1 MQEKLEQLNTRLG
14 QIHDLRKAA
23 AVLAWDQR
31 TYMPPGGAAARSEQ
45 LSTLASMA
53 HQLFVADETG
63 TLLEALQP
71 LQDELDYDSDD
82 ASLIRVTTRYYKK
95 LRSVPP
101 ALVAERARVSTLAQE
116 AWARARDASDFDL
129 FAPLLKKN
137 IDLNIQLAEALGYE
151 DHLYDALLDQYE
163 PEVKTADLHRLFE
176 PLKTESVPLIEAMA
190 AQNGHIDDAF
200 LDQEFDAEA
209 QLAFGRMVLKDIG
222 FDFKRGRQDM
232 SLHPFTISFAPDDVR
247 LTTRVNRHKLQ
258 SALFGS
264 VHEAGHG
271 MYEQGIRSDLARTS
285 LGSSASLGVHES
297 QSRLW
302 ENIIGRSHGF
312 WRYYFPRLQCT
323 FPDQFGHVN
332 LETFY
337 RAINQVQPSYIRVEA
352 DEVTYNMH
360 IFLRFELEVEL
371 LEGRM
376 SVADLPQ
383 AWKDRME
390 AYLGIVPPDDARGVL
405 QDIHWADGMMGYFP
419 TYTLGNL
426 LSVQFF
432 NQAVKAQPTIPS
444 QIEAG
449 QFDTLHTWLV
459 QNIHFHGNK
468 YTPAELTRRVTG
480 DQMRAE
486 PFVAY
491 VKEKY
496 AEIYDL

>member
-1 MQEKLEQLNTRLG
+1 MEEKLEQLKTRLG
-14 QIHDLRKAA
+14 QIYDLQKAA
-23 AVLAWDQR
+23 AVLVWDQR

-45 LSTLASMA
+45 LATLAEMT

-63 TLLEALQP
+63 ALLESLQP
-71 LQDELDYDSDD
+71 LQDESDYDADD
-82 ASLIRVTTRYYKK
+82 ASLIRVTAREYDK

-101 ALVAERARVSTLAQE
+101 SLVAERARVSTLAQE
-116 AWARARDASDFDL
+116 AWARAREASQFDL
-129 FAPLLKKN
+129 FAPLLKKT
-137 IDLNIQLAEALGYE
+137 IDLNVQLAEVLGYE
-151 DHLYDALLDQYE
+151 DCLYDALLDQFE

-176 PLKTESVPLIEAMA
+176 PLKTALVPLVEAMA
-190 AQNGHIDDAF
+190 AQNGRIDDSF
-200 LDQEFDAEA
+200 LDQEFDADA
-209 QLAFGRMVLKDIG
+209 QLTFGQMVLKDIG
-222 FDFKRGRQDM
+222 FDFTRGRQDI

-247 LTTRVNRHKLQ
+247 LTTRVNPHMFQ

-271 MYEQGIRSDLARTS
+271 MYEQGIRGDLARTS
-285 LGSSASLGVHES
+285 LGDAASLGVHES

-302 ENIIGRSHGF
+302 ENIVGRSYGF
-312 WRYYFPRLQCT
+312 WQHYFPQLQCT
-323 FPDQFGHVN
+323 FPDQLGDVD

-371 LEGRM
+371 LEGRL
-376 SVADLPQ
+376 SVTDLPP
-383 AWKDRME
+383 AWNDRMKT
-390 AYLGIVPPDDARGVL
+390 YLGIVPPNDAQGVL
-405 QDIHWADGMMGYFP
+405 QDIHWADGIMGYFP

-432 NQAVKAQPTIPS
+432 DQAVHTHPAIPS
-444 QIEAG
+444 QIAAG

-459 QNIHFHGNK
+459 RNVCAHGKK
-468 YTPAELTRRVTG
+468 YTPAELTQRITG
-480 DQMRAE
+480 GPMRAE
-486 PFVAY
+486 PFIDY
-491 VKEKY
+491 VRTKY

>member
-1 MQEKLEQLNTRLG
+1 
-14 QIHDLRKAA
+14 
-23 AVLAWDQR
+23 
-31 TYMPPGGAAARSEQ
+31 
-45 LSTLASMA
+45 
-53 HQLFVADETG
+53 
-63 TLLEALQP
+63 
-71 LQDELDYDSDD
+71 
-82 ASLIRVTTRYYKK
+82 
-95 LRSVPP
+95 
-101 ALVAERARVSTLAQE
+101 
-116 AWARARDASDFDL
+116 
-129 FAPLLKKN
+129 
-137 IDLNIQLAEALGYE
+137 
-151 DHLYDALLDQYE
+151 
-163 PEVKTADLHRLFE
+163 
-176 PLKTESVPLIEAMA
+176 
-190 AQNGHIDDAF
+190 
-200 LDQEFDAEA
+200 
-209 QLAFGRMVLKDIG
+209 
-222 FDFKRGRQDM
+222 
-232 SLHPFTISFAPDDVR
+232 
-247 LTTRVNRHKLQ
+247 
-258 SALFGS
+258 
-264 VHEAGHG
+264 

-302 ENIIGRSHGF
+302 ENIIGRSYGF

-383 AWKDRME
+383 AWNDRME

-432 NQAVKAQPTIPS
+432 NQAIKAHPAIPS
-444 QIEAG
+444 QVEAG

-459 QNIHFHGNK
+459 QNIHVHGNK

-486 PFVAY
+486 PFIAY